1 MLKLFP
7 SRPDHPLADVR
18 ELQRAVTEI
27 GAHAPDEA
35 LREVTS
41 WLETIAPVE
50 EGSDPASLF
59 RLLLSFD
66 EAMQPHARHLAER
79 YVASALKWGPAA
91 TQRWQRARTYLAM
104 LCDRYA
110 DLLKLIGSG
119 RKPYAQLT
127 SDVSVR
133 QLRATSALQRWDA
146 LRYGPIDPQHWKRC
160 GDAYLAALH
169 NEQAAQPVR
178 LRSGR
183 QTETTAEREYLRTVA
198 FATAALD
205 ELSERQIML
214 AGQVIHYVLGSLHL
228 STTPDRSTVFWIDP
242 ARGEAPV
249 RMARP
254 PEPSPTVRFFS
265 GGDALGPLFE
275 MEQQLKQGEL
285 PPALGAST
293 EDVPLLS
300 ALLHHLIHHWSETP
314 PVRRHRRH
322 KLPGKLHVVEGL
334 DPLADQLGKH
344 AGGQLSLWE
353 QQDASTHGIGLS
365 VRVEENSRLRIGALL
380 GLHSNDGTRWIAA
393 AVRRMQR
400 KADAT
405 IHVGVEVLSWHPIA
419 ADADDGSQ
427 HVRVLLLDPL
437 QRDATIRLVVPAPGV
452 RPNAPLFLL
461 GQNKALKLTPL
472 ALIEQGDQ
480 YEIRSYQVAANH

>member
-27 GAHAPDEA
+27 GALPPDDA
-35 LREVTS
+35 LREATG
-41 WLETIAPVE
+41 WLETLTPID
-50 EGSDPASLF
+50 EGSDPAALF

-66 EAMQPHARHLAER
+66 EAMQPHARHLTER
-79 YVASALKWGPAA
+79 YVSSTLKWGAVA
-91 TQRWQRARTYLAM
+91 SQRWQRTRHYLAM
-104 LCDRYA
+104 LCGRYA
-110 DLLKLIGSG
+110 DLLKLIENG
-119 RKPYAQLT
+119 RKPYAQLA
-127 SDVSVR
+127 SDISVR
-133 QLRATSALQRWDA
+133 QLRASSAMQRWDA
-146 LRYGPIDPQHWKRC
+146 LRYGPFDPNHWRRC
-160 GDAYLAALH
+160 GDAYLVALQ
-169 NEQAAQPVR
+169 NEQATKPVR

-214 AGQVIHYVLGSLHL
+214 AGQVIHYVLGSLLL

-242 ARGEAPV
+242 ARGDAPM

-254 PEPSPTVRFFS
+254 PEPGPTIRYFS
-265 GGDALGPLFE
+265 GGDALGLLFE
-275 MEQQLKQGEL
+275 MEQQVKQGEL
-285 PPALGAST
+285 PPALGAAT
-293 EDVPLLS
+293 EDAALLS

-334 DPLADQLGKH
+334 DPLADQLSNH
-344 AGGQLSLWE
+344 AGGQNALWE
-353 QQDASTHGIGLS
+353 QRDASTHGIGLS
-365 VRVEENSRLRIGALL
+365 APPDENSRLRIGALL

-393 AVRRMQR
+393 VVRRMQR
-400 KADAT
+400 SADST
-405 IHVGVEVLSWHPIA
+405 IHVGVEVLSWHPLA

-452 RPNAPLFLL
+452 RPGAPLFLL

-472 ALIEQGDQ
+472 SMLEQGDR
-480 YEIRSYQVAANH
+480 YEIRSYQVAASH